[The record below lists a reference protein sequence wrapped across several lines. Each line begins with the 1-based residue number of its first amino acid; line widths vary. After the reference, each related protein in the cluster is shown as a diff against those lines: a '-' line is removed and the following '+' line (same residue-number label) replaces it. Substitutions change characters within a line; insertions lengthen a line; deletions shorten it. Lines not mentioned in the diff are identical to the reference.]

1 VTFKVDIDHAQL
13 YSQYA
18 TIFINDRMH
27 VHFYLLLAVLTF
39 CPFGAFSIVPSREM
53 HGHWML
59 YNTQPNFPTQP
70 KAAAGNQEYEKLK
83 GNWSRFA

>member
-1 VTFKVDIDHAQL
+1 
-13 YSQYA
+13 
-18 TIFINDRMH
+18 
-27 VHFYLLLAVLTF
+27 
-39 CPFGAFSIVPSREM
+39 M